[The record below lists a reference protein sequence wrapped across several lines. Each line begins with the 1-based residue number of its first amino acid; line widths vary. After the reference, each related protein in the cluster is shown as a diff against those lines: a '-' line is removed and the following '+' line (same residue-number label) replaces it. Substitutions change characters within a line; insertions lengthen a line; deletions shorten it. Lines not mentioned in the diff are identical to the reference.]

1 MPTNLAID
9 DALLNEALEAGGHR
23 TKRETVN
30 EALREYVHRR
40 RRRDV
45 AKLFGK
51 VDFDP
56 AWDYKKD
63 RRSR

>member
-9 DALLNEALEAGGHR
+9 DDLIQECRKIGGHK

-30 EALREYVHRR
+30 EALREYLRR
-40 RRRDV
+40 RKRMKILDLV
-45 AKLFGK
+45 GK

-56 AWDYKKD
+56 HWDYKKL
-63 RRSR
+63 RRMR